1 MESKMPKQK
10 KPFIISRV
18 ILPKNPGEKQVI
30 VEVRRQIRSARK
42 PKLSYSVFYGK
53 QLKTFDVILE
63 KQDEDKDLY
72 RGIFIV
78 KAKYSLPFFISHAI
92 DRPKKNV
99 TLILSLSH
107 KPLNKYVA
115 LEKSHHFF
123 ELPRKLRIALMGD
136 SYAAGLGSGKY
147 DLSDPKKEPAAFR
160 SSRSG
165 GELLMAELKKRYR
178 ISYLDVT
185 YSGAQLMGGNESSH
199 KAKKKL
205 KSSLLFD
212 HDDGEGVVA
221 GEQFK
226 QLLAW
231 TGNKKVDYII
241 MAIGGNDMY
250 ENNNG
255 YSGLDQLIKYA
266 VKKDLTKEKKKEKF
280 ISRITTGLDSLKE
293 SFVKLNIFLGEHQNL
308 MDSKLLLSSY
318 PDLTKDE
325 NGHYKE
331 AYSETYT
338 ITKEEMKIIYNEL
351 FEPLNQEIEAACT
364 LNSWSFNNVM
374 LNNTHIITHGLPSND
389 SWFHQLDRYGNGS
402 DRKNEP
408 GNRVSLHPTRE
419 GHYQIYYKTLRKV
432 LKRNLPL

>member
-1 MESKMPKQK
+1 MPKQN

-30 VEVRRQIRSARK
+30 VEVRCQIKSARK
-42 PKLSYSVFYGK
+42 PNLSYTIYNGKSV
-53 QLKTFDVILE
+53 KTFAIVLE
-63 KQDEDKDLY
+63 KQDNDKDLY
-72 RGIFIV
+72 RAIITI
-78 KAKYSLPFFISHAI
+78 KSKYHYVVHTAQAIKPPNKTISLS
-92 DRPKKNV
+92 
-99 TLILSLSH
+99 LSLSH
-107 KPLNKYVA
+107 KPMSKRILI
-115 LEKSHHFF
+115 EKRHLMFK
-123 ELPRKLRIALMGD
+123 LPRPLRIALMGD

-147 DLSDPKKEPAAFR
+147 DLSNPKKEPAAFR
-160 SSRSG
+160 SSCSG

-185 YSGAQLMGGNESSH
+185 YSGAQLMGGNESSR
-199 KAKKKL
+199 KAKRKL

-241 MAIGGNDMY
+241 MTIGGNDMY

-351 FEPLNQEIEAACT
+351 FEPLNQEIETACT

-389 SWFHQLDRYGNGS
+389 SWFHQLDRFGNGS
-402 DRKNEP
+402 DRKNKP
-408 GNRVSLHPTRE
+408 GNRVSLHPTRT
-419 GHYQIYYKTLRKV
+419 GHYEIYYTTLKKV
-432 LKRNLPL
+432 FLKVHE